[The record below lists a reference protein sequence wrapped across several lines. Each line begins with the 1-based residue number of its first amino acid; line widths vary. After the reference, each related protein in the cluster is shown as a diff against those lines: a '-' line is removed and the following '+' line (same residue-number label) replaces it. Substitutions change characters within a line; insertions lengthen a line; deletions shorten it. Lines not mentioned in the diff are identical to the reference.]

1 MEKCACYHTYKDD
14 NKWGYC
20 FGTKEGDPCNCQ
32 GDKLNCDFYDYIRKE
47 AEKELRPNK
56 INAAIQTLIDN
67 GYNVVKKD
75 NGYEVIP
82 DDEL

>member
-1 MEKCACYHTYKDD
+1 MEKCSCYHTYTN
-14 NKWGYC
+14 NKAWGYC
-20 FGTKEGDPCNCQ
+20 YGTKECDRCYCQ
-32 GDKLNCDFYDYIRKE
+32 GNKLNCDFYDYIRKE

-82 DDEL
+82 NDEL